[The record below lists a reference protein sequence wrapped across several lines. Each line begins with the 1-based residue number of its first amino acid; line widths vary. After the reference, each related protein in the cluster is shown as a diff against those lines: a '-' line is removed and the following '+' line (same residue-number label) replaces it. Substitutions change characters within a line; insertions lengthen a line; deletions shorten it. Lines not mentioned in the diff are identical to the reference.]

1 MISLEINN
9 IAMITVKV
17 IGNRCAIYDVF
28 KPDAISSLKGS
39 VLDDTINIYIYIY
52 IYINASHKRVNIK
65 NLNCNCL
72 DNLVNADD
80 LETKIL

>member
-52 IYINASHKRVNIK
+52 IYIYI
-65 NLNCNCL
+65 
-72 DNLVNADD
+72 
-80 LETKIL
+80 

>member
-9 IAMITVKV
+9 VAMITVKV
-17 IGNRCAIYDVF
+17 IGNRCAIYDVL
-28 KPDAISSLKGS
+28 KSDAISSLKGS
-39 VLDDTINIYIYIY
+39 VLDDTVYIYIY
-52 IYINASHKRVNIK
+52 IYINASHKGVNIK
-65 NLNCNCL
+65 NLNSNCL